1 MLHILVYNQLINALK
16 LIKKIKKSVCISKG
30 QYTTEISALG
40 RLALR
45 SLPLILVTCSHYVT
59 ISDKIATLSD
69 LEALLAAALHP
80 VHSVHLLE
88 AALGLPSP
96 APAVDQAV
104 VDQDPRLFPGQS
116 VSMNVFYCTL

>member
-16 LIKKIKKSVCISKG
+16 VIKQIKKSVFLTG
-30 QYTTEISALG
+30 QYITEMSALG
-40 RLALR
+40 RLALL

-59 ISDKIATLSD
+59 ISDIITTLSD

-88 AALGLPSP
+88 AALGLPRP
-96 APAVDQAV
+96 APAVD
-104 VDQDPRLFPGQS
+104 
-116 VSMNVFYCTL
+116 